1 LPPAGI
7 AVGEFLD
14 PAIGLAPPAANLKEI
29 YIPMTAVHDQHGQ
42 PDPTARFDELAEL
55 LARFAADTDGI
66 YRDWLERHVPLDG
79 PRAVDLGCGSG
90 RFTGLL
96 ADRYDDVLA
105 IDISAR
111 QIKIAQAACSRPN
124 VTYQA
129 RSLLDLD
136 PKHDGLFD
144 LAFSVNTLHCL
155 PDYDLALLQV
165 KSLLADGGHAV
176 LVDLVDPG
184 TWASRDWHIQEA
196 FRDALNSYRNRSRDH
211 DTAADVLRLRLH
223 PAWLEHVTTD
233 IPLTRPQ
240 FHSAYAAVFPGAA
253 FTDDLDHAVAAM
265 HWADPAAAPHHSAA
279 GRR

>member
-1 LPPAGI
+1 
-7 AVGEFLD
+7 
-14 PAIGLAPPAANLKEI
+14 
-29 YIPMTAVHDQHGQ
+29 MTAVHDQHGQ
-42 PDPTARFDELAEL
+42 PDPTACFDELAEL

-111 QIKIAQAACSRPN
+111 QIEIAEVACPRPN

-136 PKHDGLFD
+136 PKRDGLFD
-144 LAFSVNTLHCL
+144 LVFSVNTFHCL
-155 PDYDLALLQV
+155 RDHDRALPHV

-176 LVDLVDPG
+176 LIDLVDPG
-184 TWASRDWHIQEA
+184 TWTSRDWHIQEA
-196 FRDALNSYRNRSRDH
+196 FRDALDSYRNRSRDH
-211 DTAADVLRLRLH
+211 NMAADVLRLRLH
-223 PAWLEHVTTD
+223 PAWLDHVITC
-233 IPLTRPQ
+233 IPLTRPL

-253 FTDDLDHAVAAM
+253 FTDDLGHAVAAM
-265 HWADPAAAPHHSAA
+265 HWTDPTGALHHGAA
-279 GRR
+279 GGR